1 MNTQSNAIRE
11 SSLESQGIVPAVF
24 SPIRLFYWSLRRELW
39 ENRSIYI
46 APLAVA
52 GLALLGFLI
61 ATMGRAV
68 TLADPARKTAVL
80 TEPAHFA
87 AALILGAAFIV
98 GIFYALDT
106 LHGERRDRSILFWK
120 SMPVSDLTTVLA
132 KASIPIVLLPL
143 LSFAIVVVTQL
154 IMGAL
159 SSLVLAGSHLPVGA
173 LWSQWA
179 QSTLQLLYHMVTVHI
194 FWYAPIY
201 SWMLLASAWARRAT
215 FLWAGLPPLAIGLL
229 EKISFNTTHFAH
241 LLLYRVTGP
250 EAFDLGAPSDMPA
263 HSMMGSLSLV
273 KFLSTPGLWT
283 GLIVAAVFLAAAIRL
298 RRYRGPI

>member
-1 MNTQSNAIRE
+1 MNTQSNAMRE
-11 SSLESQGIVPAVF
+11 SSVESQGIVRAAL
-24 SPIRLFYWSLRRELW
+24 SPTQPFYWSLRRELW

-52 GLALLGFLI
+52 ALSLLGFLI
-61 ATMGRAV
+61 ATMGRVV
-68 TLADPARKTAVL
+68 TLTDPAQKMVAL
-80 TEPAHFA
+80 TEPSHFA
-87 AALILGAAFIV
+87 AALILGAGFIV
-98 GIFYALDT
+98 GIFYSLDT

-143 LSFAIVVVTQL
+143 LTFAIVVVTQL
-154 IMGAL
+154 IMNSL
-159 SSLVLAGSHLPVGA
+159 SSLVLAGNHLPVGT

-201 SWMLLASAWARRAT
+201 SWLLLASAWARRAT

-250 EAFDLGAPSDMPA
+250 EPFAMGQSGMPG
-263 HSMMGSLSLV
+263 HSMMGNLSLV
-273 KFLSTPGLWT
+273 KFLTTPGLWT
-283 GLIVAAVFLAAAIRL
+283 GLIIAAVFLAAAIRL

>member
-1 MNTQSNAIRE
+1 MSAAAQTVAASG
-11 SSLESQGIVPAVF
+11 S
-24 SPIRLFYWSLRRELW
+24 RRE
-39 ENRSIYI
+39 
-46 APLAVA
+46 
-52 GLALLGFLI
+52 
-61 ATMGRAV
+61 
-68 TLADPARKTAVL
+68 RKPSGWQQL
-80 TEPAHFA
+80 
-87 AALILGAAFIV
+87 
-98 GIFYALDT
+98 
-106 LHGERRDRSILFWK
+106 R
-120 SMPVSDLTTVLA
+120 
-132 KASIPIVLLPL
+132 VLLPYVVRYKGMVVLGL
-143 LSFAIVVVTQL
+143 LTLALMGLVGALPQL

-179 QSTLQLLYHMVTVHI
+179 QNTLQLLYHMVTVHI

-250 EAFDLGAPSDMPA
+250 EAFDLGAHSDMPA
-263 HSMMGSLSLV
+263 HSMMGNLSLV

-283 GLIVAAVFLAAAIRL
+283 GLLVAALFLAAATRL

>member
-1 MNTQSNAIRE
+1 MNTQSNAMRE
-11 SSLESQGIVPAVF
+11 SSLESEGIARAVL
-24 SPIRLFYWSLRRELW
+24 SPTRPFYWSLRRELW

-52 GLALLGFLI
+52 GLSLLGFLI
-61 ATMGRAV
+61 ATMGRVV
-68 TLADPARKTAVL
+68 TLTDPAQKMIAL
-80 TEPAHFA
+80 TEPPHFA
-87 AALILGAAFIV
+87 AALILGAGFIV
-98 GIFYALDT
+98 GIFYSLDALY
-106 LHGERRDRSILFWK
+106 GERRDRSVLFWK
-120 SMPVSDLTTVLA
+120 SMPVSDLTAVLA

-143 LSFAIVVVTQL
+143 LTFAIVVVTQL
-154 IMGAL
+154 IMNSL
-159 SSLVLAGSHLPVGA
+159 SSLVLAGNHLPVGT
-173 LWSQWA
+173 LWAQWA

-201 SWMLLASAWARRAT
+201 SWLLLASAWARRAT

-229 EKISFNTTHFAH
+229 EKISFNTTHFAY

-250 EAFDLGAPSDMPA
+250 EPFDMAESGMSG

-283 GLIVAAVFLAAAIRL
+283 GLVVAAVFLAAAIRL
-298 RRYRGPI
+298 RRHRGPI

>member
-1 MNTQSNAIRE
+1 MNTQSNAMRE
-11 SSLESQGIVPAVF
+11 SSLESQGIARAAL
-24 SPIRLFYWSLRRELW
+24 SPTQPFYWSLRRELW

-46 APLAVA
+46 APLSVA
-52 GLALLGFLI
+52 ALSLLGFLI
-61 ATMGRAV
+61 ATMGRVV
-68 TLADPARKTAVL
+68 TLTDPARKMVAL
-80 TEPAHFA
+80 TEPPHFA
-87 AALILGAAFIV
+87 AALILGAGFIV
-98 GIFYALDT
+98 GIFYSLDALY
-106 LHGERRDRSILFWK
+106 GERRDRSVLFWK
-120 SMPVSDLTTVLA
+120 SMPVSDLTAVLA

-143 LSFAIVVVTQL
+143 LTFAIVVVTQL
-154 IMGAL
+154 IMNSL
-159 SSLVLAGSHLPVGA
+159 SSLVLAGNHLPVGT
-173 LWSQWA
+173 LWAQWT

-194 FWYAPIY
+194 LWYAPIY
-201 SWMLLASAWARRAT
+201 SWLLLASAWARRAT

-250 EAFDLGAPSDMPA
+250 EPFDMGQSGMPG
-263 HSMMGSLSLV
+263 HSMMGNLSLV